1 MINLWKYYEKD
12 VMLRASPRVPLV
24 EQELLIHPEY
34 LSSPLVLLRFMLL
47 LDVFRIE
54 FLSFC
59 PFSFGHCVVCP
70 TSNYGQMELPK
81 ILNNRI
87 ESFKSDIDNFQATF
101 YMCEVKYIGNFQICA
116 AIYQLLLHMVFT
128 SRNWFVIQGPV
139 AIILISWNV
148 IFIWETG

>member
-1 MINLWKYYEKD
+1 
-12 VMLRASPRVPLV
+12 MLRASPRVPLV

-87 ESFKSDIDNFQATF
+87 ESFKSDIDNLQATF

-128 SRNWFVIQGPV
+128 SRN
-139 AIILISWNV
+139 
-148 IFIWETG
+148 

>member
-1 MINLWKYYEKD
+1 
-12 VMLRASPRVPLV
+12 MLRTSPRVSQV

-34 LSSPLVLLRFMLL
+34 LRSPPVLVGFMLL
-47 LDVFRIE
+47 LDVYRVV

-87 ESFKSDIDNFQATF
+87 ESFKSDIDNLQATF
-101 YMCEVKYIGNFQICA
+101 YMCEVKYIGNYIT
-116 AIYQLLLHMVFT
+116 VF
-128 SRNWFVIQGPV
+128 
-139 AIILISWNV
+139 II
-148 IFIWETG
+148 